1 MLPLFLGQLEK
12 LESLETGFLED
23 DGYGFFVRPEEKD
36 SMVFNNTEGIFVGL
50 DRSPAFF
57 LHAQGPPRPVVL
69 WAPLKNKDTRR
80 KKLFNS
86 IGEVVFC
93 PSRKM

>member
-36 SMVFNNTEGIFVGL
+36 SMVFKNREGLLFGR
-50 DRSPAFF
+50 DRGAALFF
-57 LHAQGPPRPVVL
+57 PAQGPHRPVVL
-69 WAPLKNKDTRR
+69 LGPLKNQAPRR

-86 IGEVVFC
+86 IGEVVIC